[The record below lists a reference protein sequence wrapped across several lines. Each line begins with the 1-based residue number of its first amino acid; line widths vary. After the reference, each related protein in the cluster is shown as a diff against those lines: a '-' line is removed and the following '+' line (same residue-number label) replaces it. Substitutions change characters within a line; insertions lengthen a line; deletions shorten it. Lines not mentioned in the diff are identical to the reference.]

1 MGHYKNIAY
10 NMTMRKVNLKNSIWF
25 WGLAFLLFALLSL
38 VDSII
43 FDGLR
48 ENNTLLS
55 RNESER
61 RINDFLASLRDINSL
76 AEAKK
81 VFKSNTLILGLGA
94 YSMDKSIVSRWGTA
108 PEYPEEASMLP
119 QGVHDGPPLR
129 KYIPNSRHKSLI
141 VILKGPKKPPKD
153 IARRK
158 EEPHGKGERFYFLN
172 HLFHSDIFYWEISQP
187 VYWQHYHFYQF
198 LFPFTEVVLAFLVVY
213 VLSII
218 RKNSEYRRRIEE
230 QKNLVVLGTAA
241 STLAHEIKNP
251 LSVIRLQTGILE
263 HTFTQEA
270 SRELGIINEEV
281 DRLSMLTH
289 HVNDYLRDALGNP
302 ESLHPATIIPEIS
315 LRILAKT
322 LPDFFPAENSII
334 FFDAERFRSVMGNL
348 LLNALESGSPVNAI
362 EIGVEK
368 QGEMVHIEVRDR
380 GRGIAEKDLERIF
393 DPFFTTK
400 SRGTGVGLAMV
411 KRFIQARGGKL
422 AIENRSGGG
431 VLSKIDLPE
440 YKS

>member
-1 MGHYKNIAY
+1 MGHHKNIAY
-10 NMTMRKVNLKNSIWF
+10 TAIMRRINLKNSIWF
-25 WGLAFLLFALLSL
+25 WGLAVLVFAFLSL
-38 VDSII
+38 VNSII
-43 FDGLR
+43 FNGLR

-81 VFKSNTLILGLGA
+81 FFEGNTLILGLGA
-94 YSMDKSIVSRWGTA
+94 YSTDNSIVFRWGTA
-108 PEYPEEASMLP
+108 PEYPMKAEDFP
-119 QGVHDGPPLR
+119 QTVSSPPPPR
-129 KYIPNSRHKSLI
+129 KYIPNGQSRSLI
-141 VILKGPKKPPKD
+141 IIQQRRPKPPGD
-153 IARRK
+153 IVRK
-158 EEPHGKGERFYFLN
+158 NHDGPIEGERAFFLN
-172 HLFHSDIFYWEISQP
+172 HLLHSDKLYWEISQP

-213 VLSII
+213 VLSLV

-251 LSVIRLQTGILE
+251 LSAIRLQTGILE
-263 HTFTQEA
+263 HTFPHKA
-270 SRELGIINEEV
+270 SHELGIINEEV
-281 DRLSMLTH
+281 DRLTMLTH
-289 HVNDYLRDALGNP
+289 HVNDYLRDAVGNP
-302 ESLHPATIIPEIS
+302 ESLHPAAIIREIS
-315 LRILAKT
+315 LRILAKA
-322 LPDFFPAENSII
+322 LPDHFTAENSII
-334 FFDAERFRSVMGNL
+334 SFDAERFRSVMENL
-348 LLNALESGSPVNAI
+348 LLNALESGSPVDAI

-368 QGEMVHIEVRDR
+368 QGGMVHIEVRDR

-400 SRGTGVGLAMV
+400 SRGTGVGLTMV

-422 AIENRSGGG
+422 TVENRPGGG
-431 VLSKIDLPE
+431 AVSIIDLPE
-440 YKS
+440 YKA

>member
-48 ENNTLLS
+48 QNNTLLS

-61 RINDFLASLRDINSL
+61 RKNDFFASLRDINSL

-81 VFKSNTLILGLGA
+81 VFERNTFILGLGA
-94 YSMDKSIVSRWGTA
+94 YSKDKSSFFRWGTA
-108 PEYPEEASMLP
+108 PQYPAGAALLHK
-119 QGVHDGPPLR
+119 GGPPSR
-129 KYIPNSRHKSLI
+129 RYVPNSQRESLI
-141 VILKGPKKPPKD
+141 IIQRMPKKPPD
-153 IARRK
+153 TRAMGR
-158 EEPHGKGERFYFLN
+158 EEPPAEGKRPFSLN
-172 HLFHSDIFYWEISQP
+172 HLFSSDIFYWEISQP

-281 DRLSMLTH
+281 DRLTMLTH

-302 ESLHPATIIPEIS
+302 ELLHPSAIIREIS
-315 LRILAKT
+315 LKILGKQI
-322 LPDFFPAENSII
+322 PDTSLGENITIS
-334 FFDAERFRSVMGNL
+334 FDPERFRSVMGNL

-368 QGEMVHIEVRDR
+368 QGEMFHIEVRDR
-380 GRGIAEKDLERIF
+380 GKGIPEKDLERIF

-411 KRFIQARGGKL
+411 KRFIQAKGGKL
-422 AIENRSGGG
+422 SIENRSGGG